1 MIGDRLRDLRK
12 ARGMSLRELGL
23 ATGLSPTLLSQIE
36 RGVTDPSLKSLRSIA
51 EVFGQSVS
59 ALFDEGAV
67 PSVHISREGQRSRI
81 VSPRGYIQYERLA
94 PGNGQLEV
102 LRGLLGPGES
112 SSDQPS
118 SHPSIE
124 CTYVVSGTLTVTV
137 GEARYEVEAG
147 EAITIGPG
155 HPHLYSNNS
164 AGKVEFVQAV
174 TPPVP

>member
-12 ARGMSLRELGL
+12 ARGMTLRELGS

-51 EVFGQSVS
+51 EAFGQPVA
-59 ALFDEGAV
+59 ALFDDGAV
-67 PSVHISREGQRSRI
+67 PPVHISRAGQRSRI
-81 VSPRGYIQYERLA
+81 VSPQGCIQYERLA

-102 LRGLLGPGES
+102 LRGLLNPGES
-112 SSDQPS
+112 SSDRPS

-124 CTYVVSGTLTVTV
+124 CTYVVSGILTVTI
-137 GEARYEVEAG
+137 GRARYEVAAG

-155 HPHLYSNNS
+155 QPHLYSNS
-164 AGKVEFVQAV
+164 AGTVEFVQAV
-174 TPPVP
+174 TPPVR

>member
-1 MIGDRLRDLRK
+1 MIGDRLKDLRT

-36 RGVTDPSLKSLRSIA
+36 RGVTDPSLRTLRSIA

-59 ALFDEGAV
+59 ALFDDGAV
-67 PSVHISREGQRSRI
+67 PAVHVSREGQRSRI
-81 VSPRGYIQYERLA
+81 TSPLGYIQYERLA

-102 LRGLLGPGES
+102 LRGLLGAGES
-112 SSDQPS
+112 SGDRPAA
-118 SHPSIE
+118 HPSIE
-124 CTYVVSGTLTVTV
+124 CAYVVSGILTVTV
-137 GEARYEVEAG
+137 GEARYEVAAG

-155 HPHLYSNNS
+155 HPHLYSNNA
-164 AGKVEFVQAV
+164 AGKAEFILAV